1 MDQQS
6 QTKRQTDGQTDM
18 CRQQQYHFSLIGPRG
33 KNWLGNVWELICWEC
48 LSAGLKARSSS
59 PQWVSWK
66 QPISAVELTPSPSPR
81 HLPLLT
87 PLSISK
93 CGMQLPIHSQ
103 TSVVA
108 LLKFG
113 NGYITSNS
121 HKCQRPQQ
129 HFEKQQGIRTARQ
142 RCYMMFYTPTP
153 WHFDISVIHAQG
165 FHRVKFV
172 IPLVLYIY
180 IYIYISAILLYNR
193 QSFFLRGSSDLWAN
207 ICFVQAAP
215 HLVKKLIVKQDY
227 CISHFIMDVYNY
239 KITYP
244 CWDQIFNPF

>member
-1 MDQQS
+1 MGSTVCAYLTSCNTHHRTCLRIIHQKNIPGKFQKDLKNIRVITRTSLVILMDQQS
-6 QTKRQTDGQTDM
+6 QTKRQTDGQTDR

-33 KNWLGNVWELICWEC
+33 KNWLGNVWELICWEY

-121 HKCQRPQQ
+121 HKCQRP
-129 HFEKQQGIRTARQ
+129 
-142 RCYMMFYTPTP
+142 
-153 WHFDISVIHAQG
+153 
-165 FHRVKFV
+165 
-172 IPLVLYIY
+172 
-180 IYIYISAILLYNR
+180 
-193 QSFFLRGSSDLWAN
+193 
-207 ICFVQAAP
+207 
-215 HLVKKLIVKQDY
+215 
-227 CISHFIMDVYNY
+227 
-239 KITYP
+239 
-244 CWDQIFNPF
+244 